1 MKNIWNEKNLM
12 KNILKKGQSFHL
24 APAGNLI
31 SALNPLRPQMWAAG
45 PDVQFNLL
53 TMVVVMMVMVM
64 VMIVMMMV
72 MVMMMVK
79 VLIEIEPHQFA
90 PQQTHR
96 LIQKTMSGYHDR
108 TISHKK

>member
-1 MKNIWNEKNLM
+1 M

-53 TMVVVMMVMVM
+53 TMVVVMMVM
-64 VMIVMMMV
+64 MV
-72 MVMMMVK
+72 MVMAVVIVVVIAMMAMMV
-79 VLIEIEPHQFA
+79 VLLDTSIIYQFYY
-90 PQQTHR
+90 
-96 LIQKTMSGYHDR
+96 L
-108 TISHKK
+108 

>member
-1 MKNIWNEKNLM
+1 M

-72 MVMMMVK
+72 ILMPTCQL
-79 VLIEIEPHQFA
+79 VLLDTSINYQF
-90 PQQTHR
+90 
-96 LIQKTMSGYHDR
+96 YHL
-108 TISHKK
+108 

>member
-31 SALNPLRPQMWAAG
+31 SALNPLRPQMWEAG

-53 TMVVVMMVMVM
+53 TMVVVMMVMMM
-64 VMIVMMMV
+64 VVVIVVVMV
-72 MVMMMVK
+72 MVMAITMLTCQL
-79 VLIEIEPHQFA
+79 VLLDTSINYQF
-90 PQQTHR
+90 
-96 LIQKTMSGYHDR
+96 YHL
-108 TISHKK
+108 

>member
-1 MKNIWNEKNLM
+1 MKNILNILNEKNDIKKIWNEKDLM

-31 SALNPLRPQMWAAG
+31 SVLNPLRPQMWAAG

-53 TMVVVMMVMVM
+53 NMVVVMMVMVM

-72 MVMMMVK
+72 MVMM
-79 VLIEIEPHQFA
+79 L
-90 PQQTHR
+90 
-96 LIQKTMSGYHDR
+96 
-108 TISHKK
+108 